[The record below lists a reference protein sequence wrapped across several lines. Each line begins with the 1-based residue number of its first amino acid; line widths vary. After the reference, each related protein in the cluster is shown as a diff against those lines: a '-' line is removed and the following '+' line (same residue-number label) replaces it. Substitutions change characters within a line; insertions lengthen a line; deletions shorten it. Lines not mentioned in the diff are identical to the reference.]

1 MVKDYEDGVK
11 KIPTACITVEDAEMM
26 WRMATR
32 GVSLFVKIYFLSDF
46 VWNIMKY
53 EVKRGSSWQCYTK
66 VVYFPYVI

>member
-26 WRMATR
+26 WRMAKR

-46 VWNIMKY
+46 VWNIIKIKG
-53 EVKRGSSWQCYTK
+53 KRGRSWQCLTK
-66 VVYFPYVI
+66 VVYFRG